1 MAVGLQGRPHR
12 RYAAPADGWR
22 SAWLAARR
30 DGFRHPLTPGFV
42 AAVVIV
48 VSWGRAG
55 PDAAVRDPTSWLGLL
70 GPRNPSS
77 PTRAAWELLLLAGLG
92 AFALAW
98 WRLQRLAARHELSLR
113 GAWMTVLVWSL
124 PFLVGPP
131 LASRD
136 VYAYAAQGELA
147 ARGLDPTVVPVSALG
162 PGRLLDAVDPLWHHS
177 LPPYGGLAVAVER
190 AAAVI
195 AGGNPVGSVVLLRGL
210 AAIAVFVTGFA
221 AMRFARPGRRPL
233 VLVLVVANPL
243 VLIYLI
249 SGAHLDAVA
258 MALLICGLLLA
269 RSSRPAGVALCCLA
283 ATVKFPAMIG
293 AVWLVLLGARRAW
306 CDPRAQRAIRTAR
319 SVAADS
325 AAALGAVVAATA
337 LGGGG
342 LHWLGNFGTP
352 GEARTRIA
360 PVELVAAPIAW
371 VTGLAGTPPEEA
383 AVLRTARLLGAV
395 VAVAVAGWLLV
406 RQCRSVPD
414 GRGEAEIGSPGLAG
428 ALLVVAVLGPVL
440 YPWYVAL
447 ALPLLAV
454 GSVRSQRWL
463 CWGSLA
469 LTITQLPP
477 LHPFATLIAGPSGA
491 VGVTMLAAVGAATL
505 ALWAWAARGRLGLHT
520 RTLFGPER
528 GV

>member
-1 MAVGLQGRPHR
+1 M
-12 RYAAPADGWR
+12 
-22 SAWLAARR
+22 
-30 DGFRHPLTPGFV
+30 TPGLV

-77 PTRAAWELLLLAGLG
+77 PTRVAWELLLLAGLG

-113 GAWMTVLVWSL
+113 GAWTTALLWSL

-177 LPPYGGLAVAVER
+177 LPPYGGLAVAIER
-190 AAAVI
+190 AAAVV
-195 AGGNPVGSVVLLRGL
+195 AGGNPVGTVVVLRGL
-210 AAIAVFVTGFA
+210 AAIAVLLTGFA
-221 AMRFARPGRRPL
+221 AVRLVRPGRRPL
-233 VLVLVVANPL
+233 VLVLVLANPL

-258 MALLICGLLLA
+258 MALLICGLLVA
-269 RSSRPAGVALCCLA
+269 RTSRPAGVALCCLA
-283 ATVKFPAMIG
+283 ATVKFPAVVG
-293 AVWLVLLGARRAW
+293 ATWLALLGARRAW
-306 CDPRAQRAIRTAR
+306 SDPRTRRAIRTAR
-319 SVAADS
+319 SLVTDGAAAVAAV
-325 AAALGAVVAATA
+325 AAATA

-360 PVELVAAPIAW
+360 PVEALAATITW
-371 VTGLAGTPPEEA
+371 LTGLVGTPPEEA
-383 AVLRTARLLGAV
+383 TVRGTARLLGAV
-395 VAVAVAGWLLV
+395 VAVVVVGWLLV
-406 RQCRSVPD
+406 RQCRSVPG
-414 GRGEAEIGSPGLAG
+414 GRGEAEIGSPGLAA
-428 ALLVVAVLGPVL
+428 ALLAIAVLGPVV

-454 GSVRSQRWL
+454 GGMRSQRWL

-469 LTITQLPP
+469 LTVTQLPP
-477 LHPFATLIAGPSGA
+477 LHPFATLLAGPGGA
-491 VGVTMLAAVGAATL
+491 VGATVLAAAGAATL
-505 ALWAWAARGRLGLHT
+505 ALWAWAARGQLGLPT
-520 RTLFGPER
+520 RSLVGPER
-528 GV
+528 GA